1 VILTPIGSSKRRRL
15 KVYLVMIA
23 RLKAAVITERA
34 NSSTSVQVDFK
45 RNGYTGPRNIAQIS

>member
-1 VILTPIGSSKRRRL
+1 VVILTPIGSSKRIRL

-34 NSSTSVQVDFK
+34 NSLTSVQVDFK
-45 RNGYTGPRNIAQIS
+45 RNGYIG